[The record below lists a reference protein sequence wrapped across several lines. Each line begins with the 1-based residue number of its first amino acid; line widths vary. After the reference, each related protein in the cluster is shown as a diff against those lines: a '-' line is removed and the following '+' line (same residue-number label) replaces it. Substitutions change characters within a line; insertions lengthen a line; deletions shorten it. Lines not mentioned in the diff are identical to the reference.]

1 MILVRLLWASV
12 FSRKTM
18 ALLTC
23 FSIAISMLVLLSVAH
38 IESQVRENFE
48 RSVSGVD
55 LIVGSRTSQLNLL
68 LFSIFKIGYPSNN
81 LQWQSYSTIKH
92 SPMVE
97 WVVPISLGDSH
108 QGYGV
113 VGTTE
118 DYFTHIKYAHKQAL
132 TFATGHSFKHDF
144 DIVIGSAVAKDLRYD
159 LGKQIVLSHGAG
171 KVSFSQ
177 HKAHPFTVV
186 GILAASG
193 TPMDR
198 AIYIPIQSVDILHNV
213 NTPIKAD
220 GHKLHGVET
229 VNQPELSALLLGAK
243 SRVAVLSLQRE
254 LSQFKAEP
262 LSAIL
267 PALAL
272 RELWQ
277 MLSAVEISLRVISIL
292 VLCAALIGMT
302 TMLLASMR
310 ERQQELAVLRA
321 LGARPWLILLLVEA
335 EALLLTL
342 FGCLMGYVMLCIG
355 LVLLEPV
362 LLREY
367 SFSLSAYPDVS
378 TFISYLVIATLLAMT
393 LALIPALGAYK
404 KSLQSGLSF
413 R

>member
-1 MILVRLLWASV
+1 MMLVKLLWASV

-18 ALLTC
+18 ALLTG

-68 LFSIFKIGYPSNN
+68 LFSIFKIGFPSNN
-81 LQWQSYSTIKH
+81 VQWQSYSTIKQN
-92 SPMVE
+92 PMVE
-97 WVVPISLGDSH
+97 WAVPISLGDSH

-118 DYFTHIKYAHKQAL
+118 DYFTHIKYANKQTL
-132 TFATGHSFKHDF
+132 KFAQGHSFKHDF
-144 DIVIGSAVAKDLRYD
+144 DIVIGSAVAKDLLYE
-159 LGKQIVLSHGAG
+159 LGKQIILSHGAG

-213 NTPIKAD
+213 KTSIKPD
-220 GHKLHGVET
+220 GHELHGIEAF
-229 VNQPELSALLLGAK
+229 NQPELSALLLGAK

-262 LSAIL
+262 LTAIL

-277 MLSAVEISLRVISIL
+277 MLSTVEISLRVISIL

-335 EALLLTL
+335 EAVLLTL
-342 FGCLMGYVMLCIG
+342 FGGVMGYAFLCIG
-355 LVLLEPV
+355 LVVLEPV

-367 SFSLSAYPDVS
+367 SFSLSSYPEVS
-378 TFISYLVIATLLAMT
+378 SFMLYLAMAVLLAMA
-393 LALIPALGAYK
+393 LALVPAVSAYK